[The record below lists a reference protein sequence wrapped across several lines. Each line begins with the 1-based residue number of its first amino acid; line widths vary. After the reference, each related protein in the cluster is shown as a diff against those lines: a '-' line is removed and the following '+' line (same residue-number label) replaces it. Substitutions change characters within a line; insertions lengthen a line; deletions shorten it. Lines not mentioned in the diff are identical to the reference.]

1 MVRILRGE
9 VRHLAGGDVDLDD
22 VLVVRILARGG
33 GQAVGIGQ
41 DETALLVHLV
51 DLADVPFPAG
61 DLAHRKRLGVN
72 DIQVPPVVPFRDP
85 QDMLPVLE
93 QIAPEVVVI
102 DERVSLFLR
111 QRADLAGRGVH
122 GGEFIDLMAA
132 LVVLIGEEV
141 RIRGPL
147 AQGQEILV
155 PRDGPVQGDG
165 LPGLHVEQGRGA
177 LRQPVAGLRIVQ
189 PTVARLHLVVGTG
202 HAEQNLA
209 LLQHFLL
216 QGGELLAVRRPL
228 DLRIGLSVGP
238 VKAQL
243 AGFGTIGLGEPD
255 IVVPDEGDERAV
267 RGKALY
273 ITLEGELAFVGRVVI
288 ARAGPLRGLLEL
300 VFGDGGLR
308 RPGHLVPDFAGR
320 LVRLED
326 ERVLPR
332 PDGADGAVVQVCTD
346 FGHEFSGA
354 VRLVKILGPGEKAGE
369 ERRRSGKE
377 KFSYHNAQVLSTMII
392 ARLGADDAGFR

>member
-1 MVRILRGE
+1 MKPVLHHRILLLGIELEGTVDGAPDVGDAVTALGTEHLRHREALLQGLGDVLLLNLEQDTPVGGGPEHRGRRQVRTGVIVHESGKLPVEGHHVVRILRGE

-51 DLADVPFPAG
+51 DLTDVPFPAG

-85 QDMLPVLE
+85 QDMLSVLE

-122 GGEFIDLMAA
+122 GGEFIDLVAA

-177 LRQPVAGLRIVQ
+177 LRQPVAGFRIVQ
-189 PTVARLHLVVGTG
+189 PAVTGLYLVVGAG
-202 HAEQNLA
+202 DAEQDLA
-209 LLQHFLL
+209 LLEHLLL
-216 QGGELLAVRRPL
+216 QGRELLAVRRPL
-228 DLRIGLSVGP
+228 DLRIGLAVGP

-243 AGFGTIGLGEPD
+243 AGLLAIGLGNPD
-255 IVVPDEGDERAV
+255 VVVPDEGDERAV
-267 RGKALY
+267 RRK
-273 ITLEGELAFVGRVVI
+273 TLHFAPESVLTFVGGVVI
-288 ARAGPLRGLLEL
+288 ISP
-300 VFGDGGLR
+300 
-308 RPGHLVPDFAGR
+308 
-320 LVRLED
+320 
-326 ERVLPR
+326 
-332 PDGADGAVVQVCTD
+332 
-346 FGHEFSGA
+346 
-354 VRLVKILGPGEKAGE
+354 
-369 ERRRSGKE
+369 
-377 KFSYHNAQVLSTMII
+377 
-392 ARLGADDAGFR
+392 